1 MQGVMRAVRSWQE
14 TLKKITVMQHS
25 YRREMSKVKNILEG
39 LELEGGSSSSL
50 KSLENIT
57 VREIVSKKGEGGI
70 GSSWIS
76 CRAEDTAIDAVQN
89 MARHNIGSLVVMKSE
104 GENIAGIVTERDY
117 LKKIIADGRSP
128 IYTKVGEIMT
138 HEDKL
143 VTITS
148 DTNILKAMQL
158 MTENHIRHI
167 PVIDGKLVGM
177 ISIVDVARA
186 VVKQQNGE
194 LEQLNNYIKGEY
206 Y

>member
-1 MQGVMRAVRSWQE
+1 MQGIVRAIRSWQE
-14 TLKKITVMQHS
+14 TLKKITVKQYS
-25 YRREMSKVKNILEG
+25 CRREMSKVENILEG
-39 LELEGGSSSSL
+39 SELGGGSPSSP

-57 VREIVSKKGEGGI
+57 VREIVSKRGGGI
-70 GSSWIS
+70 GSSMIS
-76 CRAEDTAIDAVQN
+76 CRAEDTAIEAVQN

-104 GENIAGIVTERDY
+104 GESIAGIVTERDY

-138 HEDKL
+138 REDKL

-158 MTENHIRHI
+158 MTENRIRHV

-177 ISIVDVARA
+177 ISIVDVVRA
-186 VVKQQNGE
+186 VVEQQNGE
-194 LEQLNNYIKGEY
+194 LERLNDYIKGEY